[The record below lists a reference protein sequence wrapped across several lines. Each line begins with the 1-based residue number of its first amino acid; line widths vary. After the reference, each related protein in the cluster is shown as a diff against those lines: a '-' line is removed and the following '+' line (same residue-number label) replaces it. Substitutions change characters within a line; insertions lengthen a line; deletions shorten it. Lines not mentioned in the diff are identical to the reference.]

1 MAVTHADHDA
11 SEKIIVTL
19 RHSRKSFL
27 LEYLCGFFLLVLAI
41 FSLFKGGMLS
51 KVASPFLALSVLGVI
66 STEIRRFYGDRYNI
80 MQTKLSVI
88 KGIFRI
94 RKRNIYYQPL
104 GFIPDFNIRQTF
116 LQRLLGYGTVFVHLG
131 NTALEFRD
139 VDNPHEVLKM
149 FERLIEE
156 TRKSQRNMMNA
167 NKEAN

>member
-1 MAVTHADHDA
+1 MTTEADHDE
-11 SEKIIVTL
+11 EKIIVTL

-27 LEYLCGFFLLVLAI
+27 LEYVCGLFLLILAI
-41 FSLFKGGMLS
+41 SSLFKGGNMY
-51 KVASPFLALSVLGVI
+51 KVASPFLALSMVGLV

-88 KGIFRI
+88 KGIFRV

-104 GFIPDFNIRQTF
+104 GFIPDFNIKQTF
-116 LQRLLGYGTVFVHLG
+116 VQRLLGYGTVFVHVG
-131 NTALEFRD
+131 NTALELRD

-156 TRKSQRNMMNA
+156 TRRTQQIRGGFA
-167 NKEAN
+167 NKS

>member
-1 MAVTHADHDA
+1 MSNPSTN
-11 SEKIIVTL
+11 ENEGLIVTL

-27 LEYLCGFFLLVLAI
+27 LEYVCSVFLLVLAI
-41 FSLFKGGMLS
+41 SSLFKGGILY
-51 KVASPFLALSVLGVI
+51 KLASPFLVLSMFGLV

-88 KGIFRI
+88 KGILKVRT
-94 RKRNIYYQPL
+94 RNIYYQPL
-104 GFIPDFNIRQTF
+104 GFVPDFNVKQTF
-116 LQRLLGYGTVFVHLG
+116 LQRLLGYGTVFVHVG
-131 NTALEFRD
+131 TTALELRD

-156 TRKSQRNMMNA
+156 TRKTQRNVFNA